1 MAVFDQKWQVGTKQD
16 VTSIATIFR
25 PQTIVGGMQKTST
38 LITRFIPARD
48 LHSRT
53 HCANSL
59 YLFFTV
65 KATYLHPGKFVNSGR
80 LSNIPLFPLSL

>member
-38 LITRFIPARD
+38 LITRFIPAHD

-53 HCANSL
+53 HCANA
-59 YLFFTV
+59 FIV
-65 KATYLHPGKFVNSGR
+65 FVFHCK
-80 LSNIPLFPLSL
+80 SNIFASWEVCKLRKMEQYSIVST